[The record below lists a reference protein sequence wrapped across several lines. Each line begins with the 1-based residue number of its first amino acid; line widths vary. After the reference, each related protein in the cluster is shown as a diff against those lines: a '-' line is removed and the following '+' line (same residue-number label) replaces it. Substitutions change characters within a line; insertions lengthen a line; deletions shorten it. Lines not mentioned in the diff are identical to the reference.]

1 MSDQRDWFTWTPAV
15 ATEAACRFYSQHTRD
30 VQYAASASLI
40 LEHYE
45 KLVRGI
51 GSTFSHVAPDGDPE
65 KIFPE
70 FYSNVR
76 GMKKTVEKLAPV
88 SAEFGVTRSVE
99 NFLVYVSDV
108 ISEVLIVCPSLL
120 KSQEQ
125 VTLEDV
131 LQHGT
136 ITEFVSWAAEKRV
149 AQLSFQGLDDI
160 AQYVTKRLGLNLHQD
175 EDDWVSLKKG
185 IQLRNLI
192 VHRRSR
198 VDERFIRLTGEK
210 GLVRGSSYPTT
221 MPDYVR
227 TARSA
232 MKIVSEFDAKV
243 AQKFPV
249 ERRST
254 VDEDWYSEGRWGPDG
269 RKAKSGPSSSSV

>member
-1 MSDQRDWFTWTPAV
+1 MSDQRDWFTWTPTV
-15 ATEAACRFYSQHTRD
+15 ATEAACRFYSQHARD
-30 VQYAASASLI
+30 MQYAASARLMF
-40 LEHYE
+40 EQYE
-45 KLVRGI
+45 MLLRSI
-51 GSTFSHVAPDGDPE
+51 GSTFSRVAPDGDPE
-65 KIFPE
+65 KLFPE
-70 FYSNVR
+70 FYAQSR
-76 GMKKTVEKLAPV
+76 YMKETVEKLTPV

-108 ISEVLIVCPSLL
+108 ISEVLIACPHLL

-136 ITEFVSWAAEKRV
+136 IAEFVSWAAEKRV

-185 IQLRNLI
+185 VQLRNLI

-210 GLVRGSSYPTT
+210 GLVKGGSYPTT
-221 MPDYVR
+221 MPDYVHA
-227 TARSA
+227 ARSA
-232 MKIVSEFDAKV
+232 MKIVSEFDARV
-243 AQKFPV
+243 AHKFPV
-249 ERRST
+249 EQRST

-269 RKAKSGPSSSSV
+269 RQAESEPNTPSA

>member
-1 MSDQRDWFTWTPAV
+1 MSDQRDWFTWTPTV
-15 ATEAACRFYSQHTRD
+15 ATEAACRFYSQHARD
-30 VQYAASASLI
+30 MQYAASAGLI
-40 LEHYE
+40 FEQYE
-45 KLVRGI
+45 MLVRSI
-51 GSTFSHVAPDGDPE
+51 GSTFSDVAPDGDPE
-65 KIFPE
+65 KLFPE
-70 FYSNVR
+70 FYAQSR
-76 GMKKTVEKLAPV
+76 RMKETVEKLTPV

-108 ISEVLIVCPSLL
+108 ISEVLTVCPHLL

-136 ITEFVSWAAEKRV
+136 IADFVSWAAEKRV

-160 AQYVTKRLGLNLHQD
+160 AHYVTKRLGLNLHQD

-185 IQLRNLI
+185 VQLRNLI

-210 GLVRGSSYPTT
+210 GLVRGSSYSTA

-232 MKIVSEFDAKV
+232 MKIVSEFDARV
-243 AQKFPV
+243 AHKFPV
-249 ERRST
+249 EQRST

-269 RKAKSGPSSSSV
+269 RKAESGPNTPSV